1 MAVLVIGFTGVIESH
16 VLSTATMG
24 VIFAVCCLI
33 FIRELFCDKRW
44 LELLKAAG
52 LTVLLNLW
60 FLVPF
65 LFFYL
70 KENLYQKALDWSGF
84 SEYSINASFLADTFH
99 TNDYRFLS
107 LGLPILGCAAICI
120 LKLVC
125 EKSKEK
131 NCKRDSFLTYLF
143 GCACV
148 LTFLVTG
155 YFGSKTLKEL
165 IPAIEPVLRTI
176 QFPWRLLA
184 PAGILFIFA
193 GVIWLSESEVL
204 RPYRNLVFAFLVGV
218 NLLTCLN
225 QPYNQN
231 NFAYK
236 DYDDTTTVGHQD
248 KIIGIPKSDATV
260 IYPYEWRIDALM
272 DDKLTADLQLSD
284 AEKVIVQDYEKKGT
298 KGKLTYQTSEEG
310 SMWISRSRNIWVI
323 RRRMKTGRRWK

>member
-1 MAVLVIGFTGVIESH
+1 M
-16 VLSTATMG
+16 
-24 VIFAVCCLI
+24 
-33 FIRELFCDKRW
+33 
-44 LELLKAAG
+44 
-52 LTVLLNLW
+52 
-60 FLVPF
+60 
-65 LFFYL
+65 
-70 KENLYQKALDWSGF
+70 
-84 SEYSINASFLADTFH
+84 
-99 TNDYRFLS
+99 
-107 LGLPILGCAAICI
+107 
-120 LKLVC
+120 
-125 EKSKEK
+125 
-131 NCKRDSFLTYLF
+131 
-143 GCACV
+143 

-298 KGKLTYQTSEEG
+298 KGKLTYQTRRKG